1 MASRPYS
8 EHDGWKRH
16 WTNIF
21 VIGLNNKRY
30 KWISPNAKY
39 AGQECRLL
47 DPSEI
52 TLEVA
57 NEILFRYVGIAVQA
71 VAQDSDDIIV
81 SGCGSM
87 AIMPNYFPQYPF
99 YPVSFHGPA
108 APAGNAQAEPA
119 DRFRRGRQF
128 FNVGGAKLFFFWCR
142 FRRPPGCNGQGNGA
156 SIKCQPFSSVNV
168 PFGENG
174 VNIPGICQPANGR
187 KPIIHGY
194 FLRPTLT
201 VSRFLPLAR
210 RRDST
215 LRPFLVDIRFRKP
228 WSLSF
233 FRLDG

>member
-1 MASRPYS
+1 
-8 EHDGWKRH
+8 
-16 WTNIF
+16 
-21 VIGLNNKRY
+21 
-30 KWISPNAKY
+30 
-39 AGQECRLL
+39 
-47 DPSEI
+47 
-52 TLEVA
+52 
-57 NEILFRYVGIAVQA
+57 
-71 VAQDSDDIIV
+71 
-81 SGCGSM
+81 
-87 AIMPNYFPQYPF
+87 MPNYFPQYPF
-99 YPVSFHGPA
+99 YSVSLHGPA
-108 APAGNAQAEPA
+108 APAGNAQAESA
-119 DRFRRGRQF
+119 DCFRSSRQFPDGDRVRSFFYWSRFRCLPGRD
-128 FNVGGAKLFFFWCR
+128 A
-142 FRRPPGCNGQGNGA
+142 QGNGA
-156 SIKCQPFSSVNV
+156 SIKCQPFSSIYI